1 MAIGKQNAF
10 RSQKTVSNTKLVVLD
25 RGKEIELGDLE
36 EGASIKSC
44 CEEAGVP
51 FACEEGICGTCIIE
65 VMEGDKHLS
74 AYNQAEEDFLG
85 PKPEN
90 LKPGQ
95 GVERLACQ
103 CKISSQGTVKFR
115 F

>member
-1 MAIGKQNAF
+1 MAHA
-10 RSQKTVSNTKLVVLD
+10 KLVVLD
-25 RGKEIELGDLE
+25 RDKEIELGTLE
-36 EGASIKSC
+36 EGASIKEC

-65 VMEGDKHLS
+65 VLDGNQCLSEFNQEEGDL
-74 AYNQAEEDFLG
+74 LG
-85 PKPEN
+85 PQPETR
-90 LKPGQ
+90 KVGQ

-103 CKISSQGTVKFR
+103 CKIASAGVVKFR

>member
-1 MAIGKQNAF
+1 
-10 RSQKTVSNTKLVVLD
+10 VSHTKLIVLD
-25 RGKEIELGDLE
+25 RGKEIELDELKNGD
-36 EGASIKSC
+36 AIKSC

-65 VMEGDKHLS
+65 VMEGDDHLTE
-74 AYNQAEEDFLG
+74 YNQAEEDFLG
-85 PKPEN
+85 PKPASR
-90 LKPGQ
+90 KPGQ

-103 CKISSQGTVKFR
+103 CRIASEGVVKFR

>member
-1 MAIGKQNAF
+1 M
-10 RSQKTVSNTKLVVLD
+10 SHTKLVVLD
-25 RGKEIELGDLE
+25 RGKEIELGNLE

-65 VMEGDKHLS
+65 VVEGGSHLS
-74 AYNQAEEDFLG
+74 PYNEAEEDFLG
-85 PKPEN
+85 PKPAQ

-103 CKISSQGTVKFR
+103 CKIASEGTVKFR